1 MCVYVCVCLVCEIC
15 GPMKG
20 YVFVCM
26 SGKVVIVRNK
36 GVAFPFSLTTTVLSF
51 NRFFKILRQYS
62 YMPRESK
69 LCSILYGA
77 SR

>member
-1 MCVYVCVCLVCEIC
+1 MCVHVRVCLVCEIC
-15 GPMKG
+15 GPMDG
-20 YVFVCM
+20 YIFVCM
-26 SGKVVIVRNK
+26 LGKVVIVRSK

-62 YMPRESK
+62 YVLRESK
-69 LCSILYGA
+69 LCSILYGV